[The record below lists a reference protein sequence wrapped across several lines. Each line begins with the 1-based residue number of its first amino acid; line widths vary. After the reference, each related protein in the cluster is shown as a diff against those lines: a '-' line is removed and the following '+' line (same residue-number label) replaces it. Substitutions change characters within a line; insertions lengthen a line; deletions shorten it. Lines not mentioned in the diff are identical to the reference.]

1 MRKGMAPHLY
11 RHVPIPHITATAI
24 LIAGVVTTVVSLH
37 TDVFEDSHGGRVTTA
52 PLHPP
57 HNRHV
62 LFRYPLSAY
71 LVSSSTCWKPSAP
84 KFRKRHWQSTQ
95 KGSSGGVC
103 LCCWDLFKF
112 LIVQRA
118 SMSGR
123 NDGRIRVEISWLL
136 AKVLTSAGWM
146 RSVWNSRRKFWTQGK
161 YPESQ
166 VSSSLSQTSMPV
178 KYR

>member
-1 MRKGMAPHLY
+1 MAPHLY

-24 LIAGVVTTVVSLH
+24 LIAGVITTVVSLN

-84 KFRKRHWQSTQ
+84 NVRKRHWQSTQ
-95 KGSSGGVC
+95 EGSSGGVC
-103 LCCWDLFKF
+103 LCCWDL
-112 LIVQRA
+112 LLYNVPQYL
-118 SMSGR
+118 
-123 NDGRIRVEISWLL
+123 VEMMEEFES
-136 AKVLTSAGWM
+136 KSAGCWSKY
-146 RSVWNSRRKFWTQGK
+146 RLVPGDWDPYETRDVSFEHKESIQTQI
-161 YPESQ
+161 Q
-166 VSSSLSQTSMPV
+166 VSSSLSKTSMPV
-178 KYR
+178 KNC